1 MTDYERFA
9 VYWEQ
14 AVNGLSYR
22 LSKESFPLLT
32 QAQIQAI
39 WKDELLTKRFFSA
52 GIKHGAAVFLDELAE
67 VRPEVAEAVIQHLNK
82 SEMPLG
88 LDRNTVANAGLAIA
102 GLATACIEKL
112 NIAARLA
119 SLAVGGTFTVKTA
132 QDAAGAT
139 KSALQ
144 DALEKESAAQLI
156 SYKALLEDAQ

>member
-9 VYWEQ
+9 EYWEQ

-22 LSKESFPLLT
+22 LGKESSPLLT
-32 QAQIQAI
+32 QAQVQTI

-52 GIKHGAAVFLDELAE
+52 GVKHGAAVFLDELKEA
-67 VRPEVAEAVIQHLNK
+67 RPEVAELVIQRLNK

-88 LDRNTVANAGLAIA
+88 LDRNTLANAGLAAA
-102 GLATACIEKL
+102 GLAAACIEKL
-112 NIAARLA
+112 NVAARLA

-156 SYKALLEDAQ
+156 GYQAFLEDAK